1 MICQSFYSSN
11 TTMKKWKEQV
21 FWKHEQLLQANE
33 KRNNPVEKWAKDMTR
48 HFTEEKMWMVSKHEN
63 IWSQLVIKEIQM
75 KTRDLHSID
84 YQKYKS
90 CVFSAD
96 CLYLQKM
103 VFASSLGRNN
113 EEQVDLGSVG
123 HWHNH
128 IKKNK
133 LG

>member
-1 MICQSFYSSN
+1 
-11 TTMKKWKEQV
+11 
-21 FWKHEQLLQANE
+21 
-33 KRNNPVEKWAKDMTR
+33 
-48 HFTEEKMWMVSKHEN
+48 
-63 IWSQLVIKEIQM
+63 M

-123 HWHNH
+123 H
-128 IKKNK
+128 
-133 LG
+133 